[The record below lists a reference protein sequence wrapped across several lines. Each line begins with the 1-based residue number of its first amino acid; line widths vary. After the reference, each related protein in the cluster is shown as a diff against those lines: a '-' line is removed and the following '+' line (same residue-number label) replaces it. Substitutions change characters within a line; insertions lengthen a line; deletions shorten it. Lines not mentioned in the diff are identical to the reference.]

1 MLKFIGEEVVEVECI
16 KLVNAK
22 LSRIEELS
30 VSIIN
35 SNGNLQASSSE
46 FCYFQS
52 V

>member
-1 MLKFIGEEVVEVECI
+1 MLKFIGEEVVELESI

-30 VSIIN
+30 VTIIN
-35 SNGNLQASSSE
+35 TNGELPLTSSE